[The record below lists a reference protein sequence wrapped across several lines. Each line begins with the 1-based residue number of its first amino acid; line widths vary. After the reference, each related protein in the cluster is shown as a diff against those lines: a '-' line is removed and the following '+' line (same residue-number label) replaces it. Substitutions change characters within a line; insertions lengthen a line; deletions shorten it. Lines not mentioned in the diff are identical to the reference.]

1 MSRISCLTLA
11 LLTAA
16 SAAHADAPDRGL
28 AGLDEIYPK
37 LDALYL
43 DLHRNPELSMKEDRT
58 AARLASELK
67 ALGYQVTTGVG
78 GTGVVGVLKNG
89 NGPTVLVRTE
99 LDALPIEEKTGLPY
113 ASTVKAVDLNGKT
126 QPVMHACGHDIH
138 MAGWTGAAALLARHK
153 DLWHGTVVMIGQPGE
168 EVVQGARA
176 MIADGLFKRFPRP
189 DFAIAV
195 HDTSDEPAGKVLIVP
210 GFGMASVDSVD
221 VTIFGRSGHG
231 AKPHTT
237 VDPVV
242 IAARTVLALQTLI
255 SREKDPL
262 EPGVITVGSIHGGTK
277 HNIIPDEV
285 KLQLTVRTFTD
296 EVRAHTLEAIQ
307 RIVRG
312 QAVSAGLP
320 EDRMPL
326 VKIEEEESISAS
338 YNTPELARRVAKS
351 LRDALGDAQ
360 VVERRPTMGG
370 EDFGEYGRTTDKIP
384 ICIFWLGAV
393 EPERMTESARSGRAL
408 PPLHSSLFRPAP
420 EPTLKTGVTAMTAAV
435 LGLAGVQ

>member
-1 MSRISCLTLA
+1 MSRTACLA
-11 LLTAA
+11 FVLLSAA
-16 SAAHADAPDRGL
+16 SAARADTPDRGL

-43 DLHRNPELSMKEDRT
+43 DLHRNPELSMKEDKT

-89 NGPTVLVRTE
+89 NGPTVLLRTE

-113 ASTVKAVDLNGKT
+113 ASTVKAVDLTGKT

-153 DLWHGTVVMIGQPGE
+153 ELWHGTVVMIGQPGE

-176 MIADGLFKRFPRP
+176 MIADGLFKRFPKP
-189 DFAIAV
+189 DFALAV

-231 AKPHTT
+231 AKPHMT

-277 HNIIPDEV
+277 HNIIPEEV
-285 KLQLTVRTFTD
+285 KLQITVRTYSPA
-296 EVRAHTLEAIQ
+296 VRKQLLEG
-307 RIVRG
+307 IVRI
-312 QAVSAGLP
+312 AKAEAASANAPREP
-320 EDRMPL
+320 E
-326 VKIEEEESISAS
+326 VKFSEAQDATYNDPVLAHRIEAA
-338 YNTPELARRVAKS
+338 LARR
-351 LRDALGDAQ
+351 LGKAN
-360 VVERRPTMGG
+360 VVEGKPEMVA
-370 EDFGEYGRTTDKIP
+370 EDFGELGKAAGAPSVLIRV
-384 ICIFWLGAV
+384 GAV
-393 EPERMTESARSGRAL
+393 EPGKHAAAIAAGTPL
-408 PPLHSSLFRPAP
+408 PSLHSAGFAP
-420 EPTLKTGVTAMTAAV
+420 DRERTIRTDTSVLVLATLEL
-435 LGLAGVQ
+435 LGTR